1 MTFVNLKNTTEFS
14 ITESINTVDEL
25 VEKAVSYGMP
35 ALAIADKNGLFGAIK
50 FYKAAKSAGLK
61 PILGINAEIESA
73 SLKDSDGN
81 PLIYNL
87 TLIAKNQNG
96 YKKLIE
102 LNTRAYVENR
112 GAGSDNSANMKE
124 EWLSE
129 LIESNESN
137 IVILSGGQKG
147 LIGKLIANED
157 FDTAYAAAEEMGAA
171 FGQDFYIELERNGSD
186 FETLYM
192 EHAVAM
198 CQKFDLQP
206 VAVHQSFFINQED
219 FLAHE
224 TRYCVSAKETLYDI
238 NREKHFNKE
247 MYFKSPEQISE
258 LFSDLPVAIENT
270 EIIARKCNIE
280 LKLDEP
286 ELPVFPTPNGMSV
299 NDYFRHVSREGLNQR
314 MLVNFPDPAE
324 RAAKME
330 EYSTRLEWELDII
343 EGMKFPGYFLIVYDF
358 INYAK
363 SKGIPVGAGRGSG
376 AGSLVAYSMNITNLD
391 PLPYGLLFERFLNPE
406 RVSMPDFDIDF
417 CQARRGEVYEY
428 IRHKYGESSVSQIG
442 TFGTMAAKAAIRD
455 VGRALGHN
463 YNYIDNIAKNINIA
477 PNKPINLRTYIFGNE
492 AKEIPPNDVLLNLY
506 NSDREVKK
514 LIDISLRLEGTTKQ
528 LGTHAAGVVIS
539 PTVISDYAPMYTPEK
554 YASPAT
560 QFDKYDV
567 EIAGLVK
574 FDLLGLR
581 NLTIIDEAVFL
592 ANKKLST
599 LAQREG
605 VEPKLLNIDF
615 VDIKDSAVYEDIY
628 AKGNTGSIFQ
638 FEGKGMTRILMK
650 AVPTCLEDLI
660 AINALYR
667 PGPMDIIPA
676 WLEAKNQPEDQRPYP
691 HPKLR
696 EVLKETYSFMI
707 YQEQVM
713 QAARIM
719 AGYSLGGADM
729 LRRAMGKKDVKKMA
743 EERAKFI
750 DGCAE
755 HSGVEADKAG
765 ELFDLIEKFAG
776 YGFNKSHAAAYSY
789 LSYQT
794 AYLKQYYKTEF
805 FTATLN
811 SYTAPLDHE
820 RVYTILE
827 DMKKNKVKILP
838 PDINSSFPKFS
849 IEADGVIRFGFN
861 AIKST
866 TTSVIEKLV
875 EEREKNGP
883 YVSFIDVFERN
894 KGTLN
899 KPTALALIR
908 SGAFDCF
915 NTNRAQLVASRDTFL
930 DYTKKLKKKE
940 DQESDIGV
948 LGDLTDLL
956 GIDPAPAKKKRKSKP
971 IEIVVPELIETEEW
985 DQLTKANAEKTA
997 FGYYLT
1003 INPYRTHYLKLL
1015 GGFEAS
1021 TPLAEVKNQ
1030 FIEEGTQY
1038 FLVGGLVEEVFQF
1051 KGKNMGRIKLN
1062 DGSSSFDITVF
1073 ESDWVANKQNL
1084 KTNRFLSMKMRLQER
1099 MNPSSG
1105 ELEINATAMSVHTFE
1120 DIYTRTIN
1128 NLFVGIE
1135 KDDTL
1140 IEKFNELCGKH
1151 AGSLEDQDPVAVL
1164 CLPNDTNGRKNQRH
1178 SQYYLKVSDAIIKE
1192 FKENFGDNNV
1202 IPTFKKEL
1210 DNIVFP
1216 VINKGNG
1223 NKKFN
1228 NYSKPNSNNNNRR
1241 RGFSV

>member
-14 ITESINTVDEL
+14 ITESINKVDEL
-25 VEKAVSYGMP
+25 VGKAVASGMP

-50 FYKAAKSAGLK
+50 FYKAAKSAGIK
-61 PILGINAEIESA
+61 PILGINASIESS
-73 SLKDSDGN
+73 SLTDENNK

-87 TLIAKNQNG
+87 TLLAKNQNG

-112 GAGSDNSANMKE
+112 GEGSDNSANMKE

-129 LIESNESN
+129 LIDSDESN
-137 IVILSGGQKG
+137 IVILSGGQTG
-147 LIGKLIANED
+147 LIGQLIAKGD
-157 FDTAYAAAEEMGAA
+157 IDMAYDAASEMGDA
-171 FGQDFYIELERNGSD
+171 FGDDFYIELERNGSD
-186 FETLYM
+186 FETEYM

-198 CQKFDLQP
+198 CSKFNLQP
-206 VAVHQSFFINQED
+206 VAVHQNFFINKED

-224 TRYCVSAKETLYDI
+224 TRYCVSSKEILYDI
-238 NREKHFNKE
+238 NRPKRFNKE
-247 MYFKSPEQISE
+247 MYFKTPEEVAE
-258 LFSDLPVAIENT
+258 LFSDLPVAVENT
-270 EIIARKCNIE
+270 EIIARKCNID

-299 NDYFRHVSREGLNQR
+299 NEYFRHVAREGLEQR
-314 MLVNFPDPAE
+314 MLTNYPNSKE
-324 RAAKME
+324 RAEKMP
-330 EYSTRLEWELDII
+330 EYSKRLEWELDII

-363 SKGIPVGAGRGSG
+363 SKDIPVGPGRGSG
-376 AGSLVAYSMNITNLD
+376 AGSLVAYSMKITDLD
-391 PLPYGLLFERFLNPE
+391 PLPYNLLFERFLNPE

-428 IRHKYGESSVSQIG
+428 VRHKYGESAVSQIG

-477 PNKPINLRTYIFGNE
+477 PNKPIDLGTYIFGNE
-492 AKEIPPNDVLLNLY
+492 KKEIPPNEVLLNLY
-506 NSDREVKK
+506 NTDREVKK

-528 LGTHAAGVVIS
+528 VGTHAAGVVIA
-539 PTVISDYAPMYTPEK
+539 PTLISDYAPMYTPEK
-554 YASPAT
+554 YASPST

-567 EIAGLVK
+567 ETAGLVK
-574 FDLLGLR
+574 FDFLGLR
-581 NLTIIDEAVFL
+581 NLTIIKEAVDL
-592 ANKKLST
+592 ANKKINI

-605 VEPKLLNIDF
+605 IPANRLDIDRI
-615 VDIKDSAVYEDIY
+615 DIRDESVYQDIY

-638 FEGKGMTRILMK
+638 FEGKGMTRVLMK
-650 AVPTCLEDLI
+650 ANPTCLEDLI

-676 WLEAKNQPEDQRPYP
+676 WLEAKNQPEEERPYP

-755 HSGVEADKAG
+755 HSGVEAEKAG

-811 SYTAPLDHE
+811 SYTEPLDHE
-820 RVYTILE
+820 RIFTILE

-849 IEADGVIRFGFN
+849 IEADGVVRFGFN

-894 KGTLN
+894 KSSLN

-915 NTNRAQLVASRDTFL
+915 DTNRAKLVASRDSFL

-940 DQESDIGV
+940 DNESDIGV

-956 GIDPAPAKKKRKSKP
+956 GIDPAPVKKKRKTKP
-971 IEIVVPELIETEEW
+971 VEIIVPELIDTPEW

-1030 FIEEGTQY
+1030 FVDEGVQY
-1038 FLVGGLVEEVFQF
+1038 FLVGGLIEEIFQF

-1062 DGSSSFDITVF
+1062 DGSSSFDITIF
-1073 ESDWVANKQNL
+1073 ENDWIANKQNL

-1099 MNPSSG
+1099 MNSASG
-1105 ELEINATAMSVHTFE
+1105 ELEISATAMSVHTFE
-1120 DIYTRTIN
+1120 DIYSRTIN

-1135 KDDTL
+1135 YDDSL
-1140 IEKFNELCGKH
+1140 IEKFNELCGKY
-1151 AGSLEDQDPVAVL
+1151 AGSIEDQDPVAIL
-1164 CLPNDTNGRKNQRH
+1164 CVPNEENGRKNKKH
-1178 SQYYLKVSDAIIKE
+1178 SKYYLKVSDAIIKE

-1228 NYSKPNSNNNNRR
+1228 NNYSKPNNNRR
-1241 RGFSV
+1241 RGFSA

>member
-14 ITESINTVDEL
+14 ITESINKVDEL
-25 VEKAVSYGMP
+25 VGKAADYGMP

-50 FYKAAKSAGLK
+50 FYKAAKNAGVK
-61 PILGINAEIESA
+61 PILGINASIESS
-73 SLKDSDGN
+73 SLKDSNGA

-87 TLIAKNQNG
+87 TLLAKNQNG

-112 GAGSDNSANMKE
+112 GEGSNNSANMKE
-124 EWLSE
+124 EWLIE
-129 LIESNESN
+129 LIEGDESN

-147 LIGKLIANED
+147 LIGQLIANNDLE
-157 FDTAYAAAEEMGAA
+157 TAYAAAEEMGEA
-171 FGQDFYIELERNGSD
+171 FGSDFYIELERNGSS
-186 FETLYM
+186 FETEYM

-198 CQKFDLQP
+198 CAKFNLQP
-206 VAVHQSFFINQED
+206 VAVHQNFFINQED

-224 TRYCVSAKETLYDI
+224 TRYCVSSKEILYDI
-238 NREKHFNKE
+238 NREQKFNKE
-247 MYFKSPEQISE
+247 MYFKSPAEIEE

-270 EIIARKCNIE
+270 EIIARKCNID

-299 NDYFRHVSREGLNQR
+299 NDYFRHVAREGLEQR
-314 MLVNFPDPAE
+314 MITNFPNAKE
-324 RAAKME
+324 RAEKMP
-330 EYSTRLEWELDII
+330 EYSKRLEWELDII

-363 SKGIPVGAGRGSG
+363 SKDIPVGPGRGSG
-376 AGSLVAYSMNITNLD
+376 AGSLVAYSMKITDLD
-391 PLPYGLLFERFLNPE
+391 PLPYNLLFERFLNPE

-417 CQARRGEVYEY
+417 CQSRRGEVYEY
-428 IRHKYGESSVSQIG
+428 VRHKYGEAAVSQIG

-477 PNKPINLRTYIFGNE
+477 PNKPVDLGTYIFGNE
-492 AKEIPPNDVLLNLY
+492 SKEIQPNETLLNLY
-506 NSDREVKK
+506 NTDREVKK

-528 LGTHAAGVVIS
+528 VGTHAAGVVIA
-539 PTVISDYAPMYTPEK
+539 PTLISDYAPMYTPEK
-554 YASPAT
+554 YASPST

-567 EIAGLVK
+567 ETAGLVK
-574 FDLLGLR
+574 FDFLGLR
-581 NLTIIDEAVFL
+581 NLTIIKEAVDL
-592 ANKKLST
+592 ANKKISI

-605 VEPKLLNIDF
+605 VEPKLLNIDRI
-615 VDIKDSAVYEDIY
+615 DIKNDDVYQDIY

-650 AVPTCLEDLI
+650 ANPTCLEDLI

-676 WLEAKNQPEDQRPYP
+676 WLEAKNQPEEQRPYP

-755 HSGVEADKAG
+755 HSGVAADKAG

-811 SYTAPLDHE
+811 SYTEPLDHE
-820 RVYTILE
+820 RIYTILE
-827 DMKKNKVKILP
+827 DMKKNQVKILP

-849 IEADGVIRFGFN
+849 IEDEGVVRFGFN

-866 TTSVIEKLV
+866 TTAVIEKLV

-894 KGTLN
+894 KGSLN

-908 SGAFDCF
+908 SGAFDSF
-915 NTNRAQLVASRDTFL
+915 EPNRAKLVASRDIFL

-940 DQESDIGV
+940 DNESDIGV

-956 GIDPAPAKKKRKSKP
+956 GIEAAPVKKKRKSKP
-971 IEIVVPELIETEEW
+971 IEIVVPELVDTPDW

-1021 TPLAEVKNQ
+1021 TPLAEIKGQ
-1030 FIEEGTQY
+1030 FIDEGTQY
-1038 FLVGGLVEEVFQF
+1038 FLVGGLIEEIFQF

-1062 DGSSSFDITVF
+1062 DGSSSFDITIF
-1073 ESDWVANKQNL
+1073 ENDWVANKQNL
-1084 KTNRFLSMKMRLQER
+1084 KTNRFLSMKIRLQER

-1105 ELEINATAMSVHTFE
+1105 ELEISAAAMSVHSFE

-1135 KDDTL
+1135 NDDSL
-1140 IEKFNELCGKH
+1140 IDKFNELCGKH
-1151 AGSLEDQDPVAVL
+1151 AGSVEDQDPIAVL
-1164 CLPNDTNGRKNQRH
+1164 CLPNEINGRKNKRH

-1192 FKENFGDNNV
+1192 FKESFGDNNV

-1228 NYSKPNSNNNNRR
+1228 NYSQPNNNRR
-1241 RGFSV
+1241 RGFSA

>member
-14 ITESINTVDEL
+14 ITESINKVDEL
-25 VEKAVSYGMP
+25 VEKAVSSGMP
-35 ALAIADKNGLFGAIK
+35 ALAVTDKNGLFGAIK
-50 FYKAAKSAGLK
+50 FYKAAKTAGIK
-61 PILGINAEIESA
+61 PILGINASIESS
-73 SLKDSDGN
+73 SLTDDNNK
-81 PLIYNL
+81 PLVYTL
-87 TLIAKNQNG
+87 TLLAKNQEG

-102 LNTRAYVENR
+102 LNTRSYVENR
-112 GAGSDNSANMKE
+112 GEGSDNSANMKE

-129 LIESNESN
+129 LIDTDENN
-137 IVILSGGQKG
+137 IVILSGGQSG
-147 LIGKLIANED
+147 LIGQLIAKGDIE
-157 FDTAYAAAEEMGAA
+157 TAYDAAAEMGEA
-171 FGQDFYIELERNGSD
+171 FGSDFYIELERNGSD
-186 FETLYM
+186 FETEYM

-206 VAVHQSFFINQED
+206 VAVHQNFFINQED

-224 TRYCVSAKETLYDI
+224 TRYCVSSKEILYDI
-238 NREKHFNKE
+238 NRPKRFNKE
-247 MYFKSPEQISE
+247 MYFKTPEEIEE
-258 LFSDLPVAIENT
+258 LFSDLPIAIENT
-270 EIIARKCNIE
+270 EIIARKCNID

-299 NDYFRHVSREGLNQR
+299 NDYFRHVAREGLEQR
-314 MLVNFPDPAE
+314 MLVNYPDSKE
-324 RAAKME
+324 RNEKMP
-330 EYSTRLEWELDII
+330 EYSKRLEWELDII

-363 SKGIPVGAGRGSG
+363 SKDIPVGPGRGSG
-376 AGSLVAYSMNITNLD
+376 AGSLVAYSMKITDLD
-391 PLPYGLLFERFLNPE
+391 PLPYNLLFERFLNPE

-417 CQARRGEVYEY
+417 CQSRRGEVYEY
-428 IRHKYGESSVSQIG
+428 VRHKYGEAAVSQIG

-477 PNKPINLRTYIFGNE
+477 PNKPIDLGTYIFGNE
-492 AKEIPPNDVLLNLY
+492 KKEIPPNEVLLNLY
-506 NSDREVKK
+506 NTDREVKK

-528 LGTHAAGVVIS
+528 VGTHAAGVVIA
-539 PTVISDYAPMYTPEK
+539 PTLISDYAPMYTPEK
-554 YASPAT
+554 YASPST

-567 EIAGLVK
+567 ETAGLVK
-574 FDLLGLR
+574 FDFLGLR
-581 NLTIIDEAVFL
+581 NLTIIKEAVDL
-592 ANKKLST
+592 ANKKINI

-605 VEPKLLNIDF
+605 VPAQRLDIDRI
-615 VDIKDSAVYEDIY
+615 DIRDESVYQDIY

-650 AVPTCLEDLI
+650 ANPTCLEDLI

-676 WLEAKNQPEDQRPYP
+676 WLEAKNQPEEERPYP

-755 HSGVEADKAG
+755 HSGVDAEKAG

-811 SYTAPLDHE
+811 SYTEPLDHE
-820 RVYTILE
+820 RIYTILE

-838 PDINSSFPKFS
+838 PDINSSYPKFS
-849 IEADGVIRFGFN
+849 IEADGVVRFGFN

-866 TTSVIEKLV
+866 TTAVIEKLV

-894 KGTLN
+894 KGSLN

-915 NTNRAQLVASRDTFL
+915 DTNRAKLVASRDSFL

-940 DQESDIGV
+940 DNESDIGV

-956 GIDPAPAKKKRKSKP
+956 GIDPAPVKKKRKSRP
-971 IEIVVPELIETEEW
+971 VEIIVPELIDTPEW

-1003 INPYRTHYLKLL
+1003 INPYRSYFLKLL

-1030 FIEEGTQY
+1030 FVEEGVQY
-1038 FLVGGLVEEVFQF
+1038 FLVGGLIEEIFQF

-1062 DGSSSFDITVF
+1062 DGSSSFDITIF
-1073 ESDWVANKQNL
+1073 ENDWVANKQNL
-1084 KTNRFLSMKMRLQER
+1084 KTNRFLSMKIRLQER
-1099 MNPSSG
+1099 MNTASG
-1105 ELEINATAMSVHTFE
+1105 DLEISAAAMSVHTFE
-1120 DIYTRTIN
+1120 DIYSRTIN

-1135 KDDTL
+1135 HDDSL
-1140 IEKFNELCGKH
+1140 IEKFNELCGKY
-1151 AGSLEDQDPVAVL
+1151 AGSIEDQDPVAIL
-1164 CLPNDTNGRKNQRH
+1164 CVPNEENGRKNKKH
-1178 SQYYLKVSDAIIKE
+1178 SKYYLKVSDAIIKE
-1192 FKENFGDNNV
+1192 FKESFGDNNV

-1216 VINKGNG
+1216 VINTRNG

-1228 NYSKPNSNNNNRR
+1228 NYSKPNNNRR
-1241 RGFSV
+1241 KGFSV